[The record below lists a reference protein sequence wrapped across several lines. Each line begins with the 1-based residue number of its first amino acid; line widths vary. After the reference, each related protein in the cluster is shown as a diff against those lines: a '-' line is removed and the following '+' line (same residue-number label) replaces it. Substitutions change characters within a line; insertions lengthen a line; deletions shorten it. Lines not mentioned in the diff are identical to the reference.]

1 MPPRRPAAPPATPAA
16 VRRPLQLPSLSFMLF
31 CSGGSFAGSSSSS
44 SSRLLIL
51 GVHCMADTSS
61 SLLPAAANVCHS
73 PQTPLTIHLRTDT
86 HQNIPCKV
94 CWLFRHIISGRD
106 FCMTVLIHY
115 PKQKFCQYWLFFY
128 NFQGDPSFCWRFIES
143 LDKTFLT
150 ENIQWEIQL
159 SASLF

>member
-1 MPPRRPAAPPATPAA
+1 
-16 VRRPLQLPSLSFMLF
+16 
-31 CSGGSFAGSSSSS
+31 
-44 SSRLLIL
+44 
-51 GVHCMADTSS
+51 MADTSS
-61 SLLPAAANVCHS
+61 SLLPAPANVCHS

-86 HQNIPCKV
+86 QNTKTPKHPLQSLLAV
-94 CWLFRHIISGRD
+94 SS
-106 FCMTVLIHY
+106 HY
-115 PKQKFCQYWLFFY
+115 FGPGFLQDRLDSLSETEILPILALFY